1 MIDVIKVINLGL
13 SFIVE
18 LVALFIYGYYGYNT
32 GIQALQRILL
42 AVILPATAAVF
53 WGKYLAPNA
62 IGRFEMPGLLIAKIA
77 IMAVAAVML
86 FRMGRTIPGFFFSVI
101 TAANLLL
108 AVLFRTRISL

>member
-1 MIDVIKVINLGL
+1 MIDVVKIINLGL

-18 LVALFIYGYYGYNT
+18 LVALFIYGWYGYNT
-32 GIQALQRILL
+32 GTQGWQRILL

-86 FRMGRTIPGFFFSVI
+86 FRMWRTMPGILFLAV
-101 TAANLLL
+101 AAVNLLL
-108 AVLFRTRISL
+108 AVLLGQE